1 MIPKTGLYLLINGL
15 PFIESRGAIP
25 VGIALGYNPILVFIS
40 SVIINCLLFFPI
52 YFGLKILYERFFS
65 EIMIVK
71 KIVNRVRRK
80 GEPYIEK
87 YGFIGLILFVGVPLP
102 MTGVYSGT
110 LLAWLAGIQWRKAFP
125 AIVAGV
131 LISATIIT
139 LASLGMIKFINFF

>member
-1 MIPKTGLYLLINGL
+1 M
-15 PFIESRGAIP
+15 
-25 VGIALGYNPILVFIS
+25 
-40 SVIINCLLFFPI
+40 
-52 YFGLKILYERFFS
+52 KILYERFFS
-65 EIMIVK
+65 EIRIVK

-110 LLAWLAGIQWRKAFP
+110 LLAWLAGIQWKKAFP

-131 LISATIIT
+131 LISASIII